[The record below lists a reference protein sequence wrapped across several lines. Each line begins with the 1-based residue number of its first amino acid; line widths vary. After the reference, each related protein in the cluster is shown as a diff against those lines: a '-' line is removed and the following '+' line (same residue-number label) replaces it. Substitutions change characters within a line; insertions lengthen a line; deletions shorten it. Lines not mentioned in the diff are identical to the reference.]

1 VTFEPGRPF
10 CAEVARAHGEPLAA
24 TASRVEHWLVL
35 EYRGLWA
42 RDALEGSTLTPDL
55 RARLGELLAVSE
67 RSRLLFARRP
77 RRPHEE
83 LLGWVARST
92 EGHEAL
98 RRVRLGGY
106 DDLLGLDPGRDGED
120 VEHPLFLVCTHGK
133 HDRCCARYGRP
144 LYEALCDVLDDE
156 WIWQCTHL
164 GGDRFAG
171 NLLVLPWGLYFGRVE
186 PADTVELVEEVL
198 SGRIP
203 LDLYRGRSSH
213 PFPAQA
219 AERAVREATG
229 LCGIDDVRLT
239 GLRRAGRGWTASATT
254 AGGREWEVGVE
265 RVEGEP
271 LHLTCSA
278 AELRRPRRYVAGSPR
293 ARAA

>member
-1 VTFEPGRPF
+1 MSDDERRPF
-10 CAEVARAHGEPLAA
+10 CADVSRAYGEPLAA
-24 TASRVEHWLVL
+24 TASRVEHWLLL

-42 RDALEGSTLTPDL
+42 HDALEGSALGPEL
-55 RARLGELLAVSE
+55 RARLRSLLDASE

-77 RRPHEE
+77 RRPHSE
-83 LLGWVARST
+83 LLAWVARST
-92 EGHEAL
+92 EGHEVA
-98 RRVRLGGY
+98 RRVVLDAY
-106 DDLLGLDPGRDGED
+106 DDLLHLDPGHDGTP

-133 HDRCCARYGRP
+133 HDACCARHGRP

-186 PADTVELVEEVL
+186 PADAVALVEEVL
-198 SGRIP
+198 AGRIP
-203 LDLYRGRSSH
+203 LELYRGRSCH

-219 AERAVREATG
+219 AERAVREQAG
-229 LCGIDDVRLT
+229 LLGIDDVHVAA
-239 GLRRAGRGWTASATT
+239 LRVDGAGWVADVRAADGRAWDVDVARTD
-254 AGGREWEVGVE
+254 
-265 RVEGEP
+265 GEL

-278 AELRRPRRYVAGSPR
+278 RELRRARHYAAGTPRE
-293 ARAA
+293 RAA